1 MGIGVRGENTSVA
14 NPAVAVTATRER
26 SVRWSVVG
34 FLTVAVI
41 IAYIDRISLSSALP
55 EIRKTLPMSPELS
68 GMVLSAFFWSYAA
81 LQAPA
86 GWVIDRYG
94 VKWPYAI
101 AFLLW
106 SVVSAA
112 TALVSSI
119 NGLIVMRILLGV
131 GESVVTPASMRYIR
145 SNFVEKER
153 GLAIGVYMSGTKYGP
168 AIGAPLAA
176 YLVTGYG
183 WQWMFFLTGV
193 CCLLWLIPWVVLV
206 KNDAGAPLPESP
218 GAVKESTS
226 WGAIL
231 STPVMWGACLGTFCY
246 MYFVYFCMTWMPTY
260 FKDRHGLSLTDSG
273 WFTFMS
279 FGGMATIAIIGGW
292 AADRLIAK
300 GYDAVTV
307 RKWFIIVGFLL
318 AFSEI
323 VGAFTESANVTLFF
337 AVFSLSGLGL
347 TTANYWALTQTLMPG
362 GAIGRVAGLQNT
374 AASVAGIAAPWITG
388 ILVQKTGNFNAPIV
402 AIGFW
407 LAIGIGCYVFLVR
420 EKYALR

>member
-1 MGIGVRGENTSVA
+1 
-14 NPAVAVTATRER
+14 
-26 SVRWSVVG
+26 
-34 FLTVAVI
+34 
-41 IAYIDRISLSSALP
+41 
-55 EIRKTLPMSPELS
+55 
-68 GMVLSAFFWSYAA
+68 
-81 LQAPA
+81 
-86 GWVIDRYG
+86 
-94 VKWPYAI
+94 
-101 AFLLW
+101 
-106 SVVSAA
+106 
-112 TALVSSI
+112 
-119 NGLIVMRILLGV
+119 
-131 GESVVTPASMRYIR
+131 
-145 SNFVEKER
+145 
-153 GLAIGVYMSGTKYGP
+153 MSGTKYGP

>member
-1 MGIGVRGENTSVA
+1 M
-14 NPAVAVTATRER
+14 
-26 SVRWSVVG
+26 RWSVVG

-55 EIRKTLPMSPELS
+55 EIRKTLPMDPETS
-68 GMVLSAFFWSYAA
+68 GMVLSSFFWSYTV

-86 GWVIDRYG
+86 GWMVDRYG
-94 VKWPYAI
+94 IKWPYAA
-101 AFLLW
+101 AFFLW
-106 SVVSAA
+106 SLVSAG
-112 TALVSSI
+112 TALAGTVG
-119 NGLIVMRILLGV
+119 GLVAMRLLLGI
-131 GESVVTPASMRYIR
+131 GEAMVTPASMRFIR
-145 SNFVEKER
+145 SNFAEKER

-176 YLVTGYG
+176 YLITAYG
-183 WQWMFFLTGV
+183 WQWMFVLTGLG
-193 CCLLWLIPWVVLV
+193 CLLWLVPWLLFV
-206 KNDAGAPLPESP
+206 KDDAGPAQAEPS
-218 GAVKESTS
+218 AKKEETS
-226 WGAIL
+226 WSAIL
-231 STPVMWGACLGTFCY
+231 ATPVMWGACLGTFCY

-260 FKDRHGLSLTDSG
+260 FKERHGLSLMASG
-273 WFTFMS
+273 WYTFMS

-300 GYDAVTV
+300 GWDAVNV
-307 RKWFIIVGFLL
+307 RKTFIIIGFLL

-323 VGAFTESANVTLFF
+323 GGAFTQSPDVTLFL

-362 GAIGRVAGLQNT
+362 RAIGRVAGLQNT
-374 AASVAGIAAPWITG
+374 AASFAGIAAPWITG
-388 ILVQKTGNFNAPIV
+388 KLVQETGLFNAPLL